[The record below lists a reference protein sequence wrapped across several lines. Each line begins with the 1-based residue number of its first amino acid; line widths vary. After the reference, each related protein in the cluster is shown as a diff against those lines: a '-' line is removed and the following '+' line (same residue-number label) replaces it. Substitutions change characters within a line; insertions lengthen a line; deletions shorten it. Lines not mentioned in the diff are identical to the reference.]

1 MKKFL
6 DVSNWN
12 DIREFLDIKNYDGVI
27 CKASEGVSYT
37 DKTFDWKII
46 NLKNNGVKVGAYHY
60 LTSYTNP
67 SEQALHFYDVIKPF
81 LPLDIVPV
89 LDIEQNGINEEMV
102 LEFIGK
108 FKAIS
113 GMDLLLYSY
122 KYFIE
127 EVFSLNFRKKY
138 NWWIASYTDNKPFV
152 EGCNMIAWQY
162 CDSLKLEGVF
172 GNVDVSELYCEDL
185 FYISFNPSNTNND
198 KQNYEEYEEHGKA
211 TVVVDILNIR
221 DKPSLTSNK
230 VGTYSYGEY
239 FYYDYVIINEGYT
252 WARYIGS
259 SSKEYRYVAV
269 KNLNDNKR
277 YAKCE

>member
-12 DIREFLDIKNYDGVI
+12 DIKEFFDIKNYDGVI
-27 CKASEGVSYT
+27 CKATEGVSYK
-37 DKTFDWKII
+37 DKTFVWKIT
-46 NLKNNGVKVGAYHY
+46 NLKDNNIKVGAYHY

-67 SEQALHFYDVIKPF
+67 SEQAKHFYEVIKPF

-127 EVFSLNFRKKY
+127 EVFSIDFRKKF
-138 NWWIASYTDNKPFV
+138 NWWIASYTDNKPYV

-162 CDSLKLEGVF
+162 SDILKLGGVF
-172 GNVDVSELYCEDL
+172 GNVDVSELYSEDL
-185 FYISFNPSNTNND
+185 FYNSFNPSITDND
-198 KQNYEEYEEHGKA
+198 KQVYEEYEEHGKA
-211 TVVVDILNIR
+211 TVVIDSLNIR
-221 DKPSLTSNK
+221 DNPSLNGNK

-252 WARYIGS
+252 WVRYVGS
-259 SSKEYRYVAV
+259 SSKQYRYVAV
-269 KNLNDNKR
+269 KNLNENKR
-277 YAKCE
+277 YANCE